1 MFGIF
6 RKELKLSNYSKL
18 TTIAIPFGGGLA
30 PAWYALEESIFIII
44 IIIIIINFMAH
55 SQNTSVNLPV
65 K

>member
-30 PAWYALEESIFIII
+30 PAWYALEESIFLNI

-55 SQNTSVNLPV
+55 SQNTSANLPV